1 MTGLGRGEDR
11 PPMYGMEELVPL
23 VGKLADRYNGYEDT
37 SVTYEKAQQLLDK
50 TDLAISAVAAEVGFD
65 NFSYFARLFR
75 RRVGMNPQ
83 EYRRQCAKR
92 DKG

>member
-37 SVTYEKAQQLLDK
+37 SVTYEKA
-50 TDLAISAVAAEVGFD
+50 
-65 NFSYFARLFR
+65 
-75 RRVGMNPQ
+75 
-83 EYRRQCAKR
+83 
-92 DKG
+92 

>member
-37 SVTYEKAQQLLDK
+37 SVTYEKAQQLMG
-50 TDLAISAVAAEVGFD
+50 AIVLHPGGDVG
-65 NFSYFARLFR
+65 
-75 RRVGMNPQ
+75 G
-83 EYRRQCAKR
+83 RQCYGL
-92 DKG
+92 KGEGAGAADVRGRA